1 MDRPTHPPEVASKYP
16 EWLQRGFHIITPNR
30 QVLAGPYEH
39 LGVHTG
45 CQIAKHVLFFE
56 WMNVP
61 KKKGHHAKNCWK
73 IDEIADSC
81 PNPC

>member
-61 KKKGHHAKNCWK
+61 QKKRS
-73 IDEIADSC
+73 SC
-81 PNPC
+81 KELLEN